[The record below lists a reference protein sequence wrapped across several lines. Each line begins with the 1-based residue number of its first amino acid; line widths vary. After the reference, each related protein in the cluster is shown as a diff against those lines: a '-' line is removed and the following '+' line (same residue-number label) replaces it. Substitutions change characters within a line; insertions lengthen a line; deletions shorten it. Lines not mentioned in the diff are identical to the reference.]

1 MSTAATRLTDQL
13 EKPALDDRQYRVIRL
28 KNRLEAL
35 LVHDPNTDR
44 ASAAVTVSAG
54 SFLDGD
60 LPGAASA
67 IMFPQENEYTSFL
80 ATHSGFANAT
90 AGYTDTTFS
99 FEIAAAQGDEALGA
113 CDRTAFKKAEPERSP
128 LYDALDRLAQFFIQ
142 PLFLQ
147 SSLESALK
155 TIFLLYEKN
164 TQSDEQ
170 RMLQLFRSLS
180 NPGHPYCGFATGNP
194 NTFHSDIDVP
204 GRLLEFYESHY
215 SANRMKLVI
224 LGRNSMDQLEEWAV
238 KLFSDIQNKNSV
250 QNYWGDTQ
258 LFLPDQLRMQVFA
271 KPIMDNQR
279 LTIVFPFLDEYDLY
293 EALPSQYIGHLLGYG
308 GSGSILSYLKANGW
322 ATRISASAQSVC
334 RGSAFFRVVVS
345 LTKEGLIHYHK
356 IVNAIFHYIYII
368 KERAPEQWIFNEIKR
383 LAEIDYQFK
392 PRLPAEKFTSDLS
405 RVMLKS
411 VPRERLLSYRLPRE
425 FNPRLITQALSYLH
439 SNNFRLIIVS
449 RDINCDWNMK
459 EKWYR
464 TEYKEEKIPEGLLEI
479 TDAFLSSHQN
489 RIQALRMPLENAFI
503 PHDLSVEKIEA
514 TDLSRSPELVR
525 CDEDIRVWYKKGRQ
539 FGVPRASVYILL
551 RFPFKWTPANYIKA
565 KLYCDLVMD
574 VSSEEFYD
582 AKIAGLSYDA
592 FLRRTGLVLS
602 VKGYDEKL
610 LVFLEK
616 VVSLLRNL
624 TVDPERFVIIKE
636 HLMRTYRN
644 AKCQQPS
651 FQITNLLRLL
661 TEENL
666 WSNDQYAAEIEDTRA
681 NDIETFSLQLF
692 QQNHLEI
699 LAHGN
704 LHQQQVLN
712 LADIVE
718 KSLHGRPLPQP
729 QWHVHRDIEIP
740 PGSNYIYREQLTD
753 PSIVNNCVIYY
764 LRIGNVADDTLRAM
778 LLILEQL
785 TREPVFDQF
794 RTKEQLGFEIKSG
807 ARYSG
812 PTMGYSGPTM
822 GYFIL
827 IQSDRAAWYL
837 ESRIDL
843 FLTSF
848 AQRLKDMPN
857 KEFNTQKHSAINR
870 LNTKFKDLYDET
882 ASFWKHIDSEDFHF
896 LQDETDVTLIRNL
909 SKADL
914 LDFYHQYINPMSQTR
929 MKISIH
935 LTIPTVVGESTEAL
949 ELAPTIEP
957 SYISDVGRFKA
968 ASSLGPGPVSFL
980 PVEAFI
986 NNPV

>member
-1 MSTAATRLTDQL
+1 
-13 EKPALDDRQYRVIRL
+13 
-28 KNRLEAL
+28 
-35 LVHDPNTDR
+35 
-44 ASAAVTVSAG
+44 
-54 SFLDGD
+54 
-60 LPGAASA
+60 
-67 IMFPQENEYTSFL
+67 
-80 ATHSGFANAT
+80 
-90 AGYTDTTFS
+90 
-99 FEIAAAQGDEALGA
+99 
-113 CDRTAFKKAEPERSP
+113 
-128 LYDALDRLAQFFIQ
+128 
-142 PLFLQ
+142 
-147 SSLESALK
+147 
-155 TIFLLYEKN
+155 
-164 TQSDEQ
+164 
-170 RMLQLFRSLS
+170 MLQLFRSLS
-180 NPGHPYCGFATGNP
+180 NPGHPFCGFPTGNT
-194 NTFHSDIDVP
+194 NIFHSDIDL
-204 GRLLEFYESHY
+204 RTKLLEFYESHY

-224 LGRNSMDQLEEWAV
+224 LGCNSIDQLEEWAV
-238 KLFSDIQNKNSV
+238 ELFSDVQNKNLV
-250 QNYWGDTQ
+250 QSCWGDTQ

-271 KPIMDNQR
+271 KPIMDYQR
-279 LTIVFPFLDEYDLY
+279 LIVVFPFLDEYDLY
-293 EALPSQYIGHLLGYG
+293 EALPSQYIGHLLGHG

-322 ATRISASAQSVC
+322 ASSISASAQSVC
-334 RGSAFFRVVVS
+334 RGSAFFHVVVT
-345 LTKEGLIHYHK
+345 LTKKGLIHYHK

-368 KERAPEQWIFNEIKR
+368 KERAPEEWIFNEIKR

-392 PRLPAEKFTSDLS
+392 PRLSAEKFTSELS

-425 FNPRLITQALSYLH
+425 FDPGLITQALSYLH
-439 SNNFRLIIVS
+439 SNNFRLMIVS
-449 RDINCDWNMK
+449 QHIHCDWNMK
-459 EKWYR
+459 EKWYG
-464 TEYKEEKIPEGLLEI
+464 TDYKEEKIPEGVLEI

-503 PHDLSVEKIEA
+503 PHDLSVEKTEA
-514 TDLSRSPELVR
+514 THLSRSPELVL
-525 CDEDIRVWYKKGRQ
+525 CDKDIRVWYKKDRQ

-610 LVFLEK
+610 VVFLEK

-636 HLMRTYRN
+636 RLMQEYRN

-661 TEENL
+661 TEENF
-666 WSNDQYAAEIEDTRA
+666 WSNDQCAAEIEYTTA

-704 LHQQQVLN
+704 LHQQQVLK
-712 LADIVE
+712 LVDIV
-718 KSLHGRPLPQP
+718 KKCLHGRPLPQP

-753 PSIVNNCVIYY
+753 ASIVNNCIIYY
-764 LRIGNVADDTLRAM
+764 LRIGHVADNILRSM
-778 LLILEQL
+778 LIILEQL

-794 RTKEQLGFEIKSG
+794 RTKEQLGFEFNSG

-812 PTMGYSGPTM
+812 STMGYS
-822 GYFIL
+822 IL

-857 KEFNTQKHSAINR
+857 EEFNTQKHSVINR
-870 LNTKFKDLYDET
+870 LNAKFEDLYDET
-882 ASFWKHIDSEDFHF
+882 TSFWKHIESEDSRF

-929 MKISIH
+929 MKLSIH
-935 LTIPTVVGESTEAL
+935 LTTSTVVDENTEAL

-957 SYISDVGRFKA
+957 FYISDVGRFKA

-986 NNPV
+986 SH